1 MDSLLKDLAAVALD
15 VSAAE
20 EALDQGA
27 AGAAR
32 EALDA
37 ADDGLAALR
46 DRWPSLGTRE
56 RRLLAA
62 AAAPVR
68 ARLDAAHARLP
79 RRITVSLG
87 AAEAD
92 PEQDLDPLERG

>member
-1 MDSLLKDLAAVALD
+1 MDALLKDLAAVALD

-20 EALDQGA
+20 EALDTGA

-32 EALDA
+32 EALDS

-46 DRWPSLGTRE
+46 DRWPALSARE

-62 AAAPVR
+62 AAVPVR

-79 RRITVSLG
+79 RRATISLG

-92 PEQDLDPLERG
+92 PEQELDPLHAR

>member
-1 MDSLLKDLAAVALD
+1 MMVGPVDSLLTDLAAVAFD

-27 AGAAR
+27 CGAAR

-46 DRWPSLGTRE
+46 DRWPGLNARE

-79 RRITVSLG
+79 RRATLSVG
-87 AAEAD
+87 TRVDAGVE
-92 PEQDLDPLERG
+92 